1 MLYHETGYSSGYTA
15 LDILTEGEEY
25 GIRKI
30 EDAGI
35 DKIEVY
41 MEELCE
47 LNVLRKLADDKYV
60 FNRYN
65 FFQMMGSF
73 HEVEDKLMEYM
84 ED

>member
-1 MLYHETGYSSGYTA
+1 
-15 LDILTEGEEY
+15 
-25 GIRKI
+25 
-30 EDAGI
+30 
-35 DKIEVY
+35 

-65 FFQMMGSF
+65 FFQMMGSC
-73 HEVEDKLMEYM
+73 HEIEDKLMECM